1 MGKRLNLKLL
11 LPFLLLLIAVFCI
24 SFKTIFFY
32 KPILLNVFVILVF
45 GILPQIKIEK
55 IRRHQFSDYFAK
67 RKKLAEKKKYLDTER
82 NKLEKQIQILKNEI
96 QKQEKLYEI
105 STEIEK
111 INDSQ
116 KLADISLE
124 RLRIETGVKEIAFF
138 KKEKNIFSL
147 IASRNV
153 NAGEISL
160 WERVASGEITRG
172 YTRIPLR
179 VKKEEIGCIILKN
192 LSDELKTP
200 AYVLSRQIT
209 LGYEKALLYEE
220 VEALSRIDG
229 LTGFYLRR
237 FFMKRFEEEIERAER
252 YNYKV
257 AFVMCDIDDFKKYND
272 TFGHQMGDRI
282 LEKVAEVLRENLK
295 PGDVAGRYGGE
306 EFCIF
311 APVLKKEEGIEKA
324 EGIRRSVEEKTKV
337 TISIGVSYFPDDASI
352 KEDLIKTA
360 DEALYRAKK
369 KGKNRV
375 EVLA

>member
-229 LTGFYLRR
+229 LTGLQGCLCYV
-237 FFMKRFEEEIERAER
+237 R
-252 YNYKV
+252 Y
-257 AFVMCDIDDFKKYND
+257 
-272 TFGHQMGDRI
+272 
-282 LEKVAEVLRENLK
+282 
-295 PGDVAGRYGGE
+295 
-306 EFCIF
+306 
-311 APVLKKEEGIEKA
+311 
-324 EGIRRSVEEKTKV
+324 
-337 TISIGVSYFPDDASI
+337 
-352 KEDLIKTA
+352 
-360 DEALYRAKK
+360 
-369 KGKNRV
+369 
-375 EVLA
+375 